1 MKKFKSN
8 ISKYFPMIIL
18 SLMFLSGAPKF
29 YRTDFKMTLFLT
41 NHSDKVKKVYLEK
54 GRVFEINAKGQSH
67 FQSIILTQGYGVIE
81 IQPGE
86 LVKKEVAG
94 VCLNKGLKYPE
105 YDTKLQ
111 ITPFVGDA
119 DIIEAGNDQG
129 RVHNIT
135 NYPKENVMVVTA
147 KGYSD
152 NINNGRADDR
162 EEAFK
167 NAVENAAKETGV
179 TFSSKT
185 ILNNFKLIE
194 ASQQMTIDEKSVKL
208 NKIVHEEYNADN
220 GEYLFI
226 GEFEIKTKPS
236 RSLYDIKK
244 E

>member
-1 MKKFKSN
+1 MKKIKPN
-8 ISKYFPMIIL
+8 ISFSLTILLL
-18 SLMFLSGAPKF
+18 SLMFYSGAPKY
-29 YRTDFKMTLFLT
+29 YRTDFKMTIFLT
-41 NHSDKVKKVYLEK
+41 NHSDKVKTIMLEK
-54 GRVFEINAKGQSH
+54 GRVFEINSKGQSH
-67 FQSIILTQGYGVIE
+67 YQSIVLTQGYGLIE

-86 LVKKEVAG
+86 IVKKEISG
-94 VCLNKGLKYPE
+94 VCLNKGLKYPDN
-105 YDTKLQ
+105 DTKLQ
-111 ITPFVGDA
+111 ITPFIGDS
-119 DIIEAGNDQG
+119 DIIQAGADQQ
-129 RVHNIT
+129 RVHQIT
-135 NYPKENVMVVTA
+135 NYPKDNVMVVTA

-152 NINNGRADDR
+152 NKKNGRAEDR

-208 NKIVHEEYNADN
+208 NKIVHEEYNSEN

-236 RSLYDIKK
+236 KSLYDNK
-244 E
+244 